1 MTGTVFNVQRYCTND
16 GPGIRTTVF
25 LKGCPLDCRWCH
37 NPESKSPQPQ
47 ILFNADR
54 CLGCGA
60 CAAACPKGLQIRSTD
75 RERCDACGACV
86 RSCSGA
92 LELVGEKKSVDE
104 VLAVVLRDK
113 PFYGDE
119 GGMTV
124 SGGEPFA
131 QPAFLLALLS
141 AAKEQ
146 GIGTAVETSGFAAE
160 KDIRASLPLVDWYL
174 YDCKE
179 TDSALH
185 GNWTG
190 VDNVRIL
197 ANLAIL
203 NESNAQVVLRCPIVP
218 GCNDREDHL
227 KAIGEMSRR
236 FSCVRRIEVLP
247 YHPLGVRKAREL
259 GVESPCAATPFP
271 AESDVESW
279 KNAIEGTAVCPVC
292 RG

>member
-1 MTGTVFNVQRYCTND
+1 MTGTVFNIQRYCTND

-47 ILFNADR
+47 ILFNAER

-60 CAAACPKGLQIRSTD
+60 CAAACPKGLQKMSSCVATAPSPSRPMHAFV
-75 RERCDACGACV
+75 RKGCDACGACV

-141 AAKEQ
+141 AAKGQ
-146 GIGTAVETSGFAAE
+146 G
-160 KDIRASLPLVDWYL
+160 
-174 YDCKE
+174 
-179 TDSALH
+179 SAL
-185 GNWTG
+185 
-190 VDNVRIL
+190 R
-197 ANLAIL
+197 
-203 NESNAQVVLRCPIVP
+203 
-218 GCNDREDHL
+218 
-227 KAIGEMSRR
+227 
-236 FSCVRRIEVLP
+236 
-247 YHPLGVRKAREL
+247 
-259 GVESPCAATPFP
+259 
-271 AESDVESW
+271 
-279 KNAIEGTAVCPVC
+279 
-292 RG
+292 